1 MKRYYF
7 VVRKFYLL
15 SLGIY
20 VKELGLSIEVPLST
34 IRGAYV

>member
-7 VVRKFYLL
+7 VVRKFNLL

-20 VKELGLSIEVPLST
+20 VKELGLSIEVLSST
-34 IRGAYV
+34 V